1 MQGHQSGNSGL
12 QAPRKV
18 ALDRGRVAHGRLPDV
33 ARAVLARVALVGFG
47 LMSVLGLGGC
57 RAVEAIFKVG
67 VWFGV
72 LIVVAIVAVV
82 GGIAA
87 MVMKKK

>member
-1 MQGHQSGNSGL
+1 MQSNQSEATGL
-12 QAPRKV
+12 QAPRKL
-18 ALDRGRVAHGRLPDV
+18 ALDKGRL
-33 ARAVLARVALVGFG
+33 ARDLLSRVALVGFG

-72 LIVVAIVAVV
+72 LVVVAIVAVV

>member
-1 MQGHQSGNSGL
+1 M
-12 QAPRKV
+12 
-18 ALDRGRVAHGRLPDV
+18 DRSPE
-33 ARAVLARVALVGFG
+33 ARASLSASWPGNADGWRLVRMVLSRLILLGFG
-47 LMSVLGLGGC
+47 ATCLFGLGGC

-87 MVMKKK
+87 LLLKRK

>member
-1 MQGHQSGNSGL
+1 MKRYQTALIEPRS
-12 QAPRKV
+12 PRKTK
-18 ALDRGRVAHGRLPDV
+18 LDRQRVTRAIVSRL
-33 ARAVLARVALVGFG
+33 ALVG
-47 LMSVLGLGGC
+47 LAAMSMLGLGGC

-87 MVMKKK
+87 TVMKKR

>member
-1 MQGHQSGNSGL
+1 MQTHPSAGARPAVRILVVGERRRLALGL
-12 QAPRKV
+12 
-18 ALDRGRVAHGRLPDV
+18 LS
-33 ARAVLARVALVGFG
+33 RAALVAFG
-47 LMSVLGLGGC
+47 AVSLFGLGGC

-72 LIVVAIVAVV
+72 LVVVAIVAVI

-87 MVMKKK
+87 LVLKRK